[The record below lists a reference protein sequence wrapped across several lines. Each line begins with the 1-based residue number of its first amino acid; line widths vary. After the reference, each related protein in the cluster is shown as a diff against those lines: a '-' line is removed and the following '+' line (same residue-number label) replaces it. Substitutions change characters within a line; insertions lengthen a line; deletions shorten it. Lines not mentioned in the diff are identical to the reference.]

1 MIRVDFDAKKKKG
14 IISGSMFSEI
24 REHFSIPNPAAK
36 YNRSFY
42 IPKRI
47 YPIAVTGHFDIGL
60 MGDITKYIRSKNNDL
75 KIEFTEEAKNVLKP
89 SLDKPLIQR
98 LSIPLRYYQKDAVQ
112 QCMENGRGVALM
124 GTGAGKT
131 LTIATLVDNF
141 YLHSKDVK
149 KFKCLLLVPDLGLVT
164 QTYNDFANYNVSFS
178 FTKWTGSIKP
188 DLSVNV
194 IIANSDIIRN
204 RIDTNKWLMDVDL
217 LIVDEVHKLGAG
229 NKITKLLDKFTTNNR
244 FGFTGTLPDEQVD
257 KWSVLGKIGPVLI
270 EKSSHELREENF
282 LTNVHV
288 NMIYLNYKS
297 QPPVIVSTG
306 NTTDEY
312 YNELLFIQNNTFRN
326 SVIEST
332 CKNFNNNILILINT
346 INHGQ
351 ALFDLLSKNLPNKQV
366 FFIRGEVEVDDR
378 NAVKEIMEKHN
389 NVVCIAISA
398 IFSTGVNIK
407 NIHMILFAAGGK
419 SFVRTVQS
427 IGRGLRLNENKDNL
441 RIIDICDNL
450 KYGKEHSDKRKEIY
464 NNEKINFTIHNIKE
478 T

>member
-1 MIRVDFDAKKKKG
+1 MIKVDYDSKKKKA
-14 IISGSMFSEI
+14 IISGDLFSEI
-24 REHFSIPNPAAK
+24 REHFSVPNPAAK

-42 IPKRI
+42 IPKRL
-47 YPIAVTGHFDIGL
+47 YPISTTGHFDIGL
-60 MGDITKYIRSKNNDL
+60 MGDITKYVKSKNASID
-75 KIEFTEEAKNVLKP
+75 IVFSEEAGNVLKP
-89 SLDKPLIQR
+89 SLDKTLIER
-98 LSIPLRYYQKDAVQ
+98 LSFPLRYYQKEAIQ
-112 QCMENGRGVALM
+112 KCMENGRGVALM

-131 LTIATLVDNF
+131 LTIATLIENF

-149 KFKCLLLVPDLGLVT
+149 KFKCLLLVPDIGLVT
-164 QTYNDFANYNVSFS
+164 QTYDDLVSYNVSFS
-178 FTKWTGSIKP
+178 FTQWTGSIKP
-188 DLSVNV
+188 DISVNV
-194 IIANSDIIRN
+194 IIANSGIILN
-204 RIDTNKWLMDVDL
+204 RISVNKWLNDVDL

-229 NKITKLLDKFTTNNR
+229 NKITKLLDAFKTNNR
-244 FGFTGTLPDEQVD
+244 FGFTGTLPDDQVD

-288 NMIYLNYKS
+288 NMLNLNYIT
-297 QPPVIVSTG
+297 QPPVVVSTG
-306 NTTDEY
+306 NTTDDY
-312 YNELLFIQNNTFRN
+312 YNELLFIQNNSFRN

-332 CKNFNNNILILINT
+332 CKNFNNNVLILVNA

-351 ALFDLLSKNLPNKQV
+351 TLYDILTKKLPQKQV
-366 FFIRGEVEVDDR
+366 FFIRGEVEVEDR
-378 NAVKEIMEKHN
+378 NAVKSIMENHD
-389 NVVCIAISA
+389 NVVCIAISS

-427 IGRGLRLNENKDNL
+427 IGRGLRLNENKQQL

-464 NNEKINFTIHNIKE
+464 NNEKINYTIHSIKE